1 MATVEQVYE
10 LIDRTCDIIN
20 RLFDI
25 VGLNDDSEPAVR
37 FELGKF
43 MMYLSASDGTISV
56 EEAEVIS
63 KISHLDVTPTNI
75 GECIREH
82 NIYSTEFEQT
92 VPTVFN
98 ILINVDNNLIRKGI
112 DISGSDILL
121 SAYKAVGELAIK
133 ADGEV
138 NENEKNDY
146 RKTGATFETKKSI
159 EAKQEILKKS
169 KAFGGTY
176 SDKDLMKVIGI
187 ARNSYY
193 KYKKE
198 LQQEYH

>member
-20 RLFDI
+20 RLFDM

-56 EEAEVIS
+56 EEAEVIA

-82 NIYSTEFEQT
+82 NIYSNGKLRRCR
-92 VPTVFN
+92 PC
-98 ILINVDNNLIRKGI
+98 
-112 DISGSDILL
+112 DII
-121 SAYKAVGELAIK
+121 
-133 ADGEV
+133 
-138 NENEKNDY
+138 
-146 RKTGATFETKKSI
+146 
-159 EAKQEILKKS
+159 
-169 KAFGGTY
+169 
-176 SDKDLMKVIGI
+176 
-187 ARNSYY
+187 
-193 KYKKE
+193 
-198 LQQEYH
+198 

>member
-146 RKTGATFETKKSI
+146 SI
-159 EAKQEILKKS
+159 
-169 KAFGGTY
+169 F
-176 SDKDLMKVIGI
+176 IGML
-187 ARNSYY
+187 A
-193 KYKKE
+193 
-198 LQQEYH
+198 

>member
-20 RLFDI
+20 RLFDM

-98 ILINVDNNLIRKGI
+98 ILINVDNGLIKKGI

-146 RKTGATFETKKSI
+146 SIFIGMLERYRNENYDGAKNLTSGFTKNKGNSV
-159 EAKQEILKKS
+159 EAPFKNGVAAPKK
-169 KAFGGTY
+169 G
-176 SDKDLMKVIGI
+176 
-187 ARNSYY
+187 
-193 KYKKE
+193 
-198 LQQEYH
+198 